1 MERAEPM
8 DTVQTP
14 MSESDGCSQ
23 ESGTTDRWMTVPNLL
38 TGARIV
44 LTPVFLVLIFS
55 ESWYSKQLALL
66 VFTVASLTDFYDG
79 RIARRYGAIT
89 GLGRFLDP
97 LADKLLVSS
106 ALISFV
112 LLGMVEAWL
121 VGAMLLRDAVI
132 TGVRMYSLRQGKFLV
147 TSRLAKWKT
156 MLQLVLVFGIL
167 VFINIRVYTAGMN
180 AEPLVLEGSLSHLVL
195 NGLVAA
201 VTLLTIISGI
211 TYMVD
216 QNRSRA

>member
-1 MERAEPM
+1 M
-8 DTVQTP
+8 DGANAIQNP
-14 MSESDGCSQ
+14 MSP
-23 ESGTTDRWMTVPNLL
+23 SGKSTEDPDTTNRLLTVPNFL
-38 TGARIV
+38 TVIRIV
-44 LTPVFLVLIFS
+44 LTPVFLILIFS
-55 ESWYSKQLALL
+55 ENWYSKHLALL

-79 RIARRYGAIT
+79 KIARRDGTIT

-132 TGVRMYSLRQGKFLV
+132 TSVRVYAIRQGKYLV

-167 VFINIRVYTAGMN
+167 VFINVRVFYTEVYT
-180 AEPLVLEGSLSHLVL
+180 EPLVVEGSLSHMVL

-201 VTLLTIISGI
+201 VTLLAVVSGI
-211 TYMVD
+211 KYLID
-216 QNRSRA
+216 QSRSRS